1 MMIDFDNTE
10 SLTKDQILSCDM
22 IDEIYDYEDRVE
34 RQTVIFKVEERAK
47 VLGAL
52 GKFQTLIKEHER
64 QLREERAELK
74 KSETTAA
81 EIVGNKSDFQ
91 LDTGEIVPIQTG
103 RWYLDDNGVYAYQ
116 GLMTIIASH
125 YPIIIT
131 QRFSDRE
138 TGREEVEVA
147 WRKDFKYRSITVG
160 RSVISS
166 NSKIV
171 ALSDYGFPVTSETS
185 KALVSYLADFEK
197 LNSDFIKERISTSKL
212 GWAGMEFMPYSDGD
226 VTYNV
231 PPAFKALT
239 GAVKESGEFEIWLD
253 TVKTI
258 RQKKRP
264 EPLLYMAAS
273 FGSILVPIINI
284 SPFIVNLYGT
294 TGKGKTVNLMLASSI
309 WANPTKFITEST
321 STLNSLEQ
329 RLNILN
335 NLPMMID
342 DLSKI
347 KDRGDGDKLT
357 EMIYMLC
364 SGQGKGRLNKNIEM
378 REVATWSNAILTN
391 IERPLATET
400 MQGGA
405 VNRVLDFEIQEGMI
419 FDDCNGLV
427 NIIKENYGFA
437 GEKFVEIVR
446 ENIDEVKELVNHF
459 ETEIKRIAK
468 DTGHEKEQKQVTPM
482 AILLVADSLAEK
494 YIFKDG
500 AKLDVKYCI
509 SCLKDVQSVS
519 EMERALNHVKDD
531 ISINRMNY
539 VPDGQDGNY
548 RGKVYGFIEGDYVY
562 MVGAALEQMA
572 KTYNFNAN
580 QFLKWCQTK
589 GKLMSGSDRLSIR
602 RTNPCTKE
610 RKLYYALKIIEN
622 DEKEDPK
629 DGGFE

>member
-1 MMIDFDNTE
+1 MMIDFENTD

-22 IDEIYDYEDRVE
+22 IDELYDYEDRVQ
-34 RQTVIFKVEERAK
+34 RQTVIYKVEERAK
-47 VLGAL
+47 MLGIL
-52 GKFQTLIKEHER
+52 GKFQNLIKEHER

-74 KSETTAA
+74 KSETTV
-81 EIVGNKSDFQ
+81 EIVGNTSDFQ
-91 LDTGEIVPIQTG
+91 LDDGSIIDIKTG
-103 RWYLDDNGVYAYQ
+103 RWYLDAKGVYAYQ
-116 GLMTIIASH
+116 GMMTIVASH

-147 WRKDFKYRSITVG
+147 WRKDFKYRAITVG

-185 KALVSYLADFEK
+185 KALVSYLSDFEK
-197 LNSDFIKERISTSKL
+197 LNSDIIKERISTSKL
-212 GWAGMEFMPYSDGD
+212 GWADMEFMPYSDGD
-226 VTYNV
+226 ITYNV

-239 GAVKESGEFEIWLD
+239 GAVKESGEYGMWLD
-253 TVKTI
+253 TVKDI
-258 RQKKRP
+258 RQKGRP

-273 FGSILVPIINI
+273 FGSVLVPIINI

-427 NIIKENYGFA
+427 NTIKENYGFA
-437 GEKFVEIVR
+437 GEKFVEVVR
-446 ENIDEVKELVNHF
+446 ENIEEVKELVNRF

-482 AILLVADSLAEK
+482 AILLAADALAEK

-539 VPDGQDGNY
+539 VPDGPDGNY
-548 RGKVYGFIEGDYVY
+548 RGKVYGFIEGEYVFII
-562 MVGAALEQMA
+562 GAALEQMA
-572 KTYNFNAN
+572 KTYNFNAT
-580 QFLKWCQTK
+580 QFLNWCKNKGLLQT
-589 GKLMSGSDRLSIR
+589 GEGRLTIKRS
-602 RTNPCTKE
+602 NPYNKE
-610 RKLYYALKIIEN
+610 RKRYYALRINDIEG
-622 DEKEDPK
+622 EDDAR
-629 DGGFE
+629 DGGFT

>member
-22 IDEIYDYEDRVE
+22 IDELYDYEDRVQ
-34 RQTVIFKVEERAK
+34 RQTVIYKVEERAK
-47 VLGAL
+47 MLGIL
-52 GKFQTLIKEHER
+52 GKFQNLIKEHER

-74 KSETTAA
+74 KSETAV
-81 EIVGNKSDFQ
+81 EIDGNTSDFQ
-91 LDTGEIVPIQTG
+91 LVDGSIIDIKTG
-103 RWYLDDNGVYAYQ
+103 RWYLNANGVYTYQ
-116 GLMTIIASH
+116 GMLTIVASH

-147 WRKDFKYRSITVG
+147 WRKDFKYRAITVS
-160 RSVISS
+160 RSIISS

-185 KALVSYLADFEK
+185 KALVSYLSDFEK
-197 LNSDFIKERISTSKL
+197 LNSDIIKERISTSKL

-239 GAVKESGEFEIWLD
+239 GAVKESGEYGMWLD
-253 TVKTI
+253 TVKDI
-258 RQKKRP
+258 RQKGRP

-273 FGSILVPIINI
+273 FGSVLVPIINI

-427 NIIKENYGFA
+427 NTIKENYGFA
-437 GEKFVEIVR
+437 GEKFVETVR
-446 ENIDEVKELVNHF
+446 ANIDEAKELVNHF

-482 AILLVADSLAEK
+482 AILLAADALAEK

-539 VPDGQDGNY
+539 VPDGQDGTY
-548 RGKVYGFIEGDYVY
+548 RGKVYGFIEGEYTFII
-562 MVGAALEQMA
+562 GAALEQMA
-572 KTYNFNAN
+572 KTYNFNAT
-580 QFLKWCQTK
+580 QFLNWCKNRGLLQT
-589 GKLMSGSDRLSIR
+589 GEGRLTIKRS
-602 RTNPCTKE
+602 NPHNKE
-610 RKLYYALKIIEN
+610 RKRYYALRINEIEG
-622 DEKEDPK
+622 EDDAR
-629 DGGFE
+629 DGGFT

>member
-1 MMIDFDNTE
+1 MMIDFDNIE

-22 IDEIYDYEDRVE
+22 IDELYDFEDRVE
-34 RQTVIFKVEERAK
+34 RQTIIFKVEERAK

-74 KSETTAA
+74 KSEATSV

-91 LDTGEIVPIQTG
+91 LDTGEIIPIQTG
-103 RWYLDDNGVYAYQ
+103 RWYLDSKGVYAYQ

-226 VTYNV
+226 ITYNV

-378 REVATWSNAILTN
+378 RETATWSNAILTN

-437 GEKFVEIVR
+437 GEKFVEVVR
-446 ENIDEVKELVNHF
+446 ANINEAKELVNRF

-482 AILLVADSLAEK
+482 AILLAADALAEK